1 MKSYKKYLK
10 TFQMGF
16 QSAMEYRADFIFS
29 ILSGAFIVLIQCF
42 IWIAVF
48 SSSPGT
54 KVYGYTFAEMI
65 SYSILAGIVTKM
77 TATGFE
83 WDIAADIKS
92 GGLSKFIVQPV
103 GYFYYRISSFLGRK
117 VMQASIL
124 LLISLAVLLM
134 CNILI
139 GLELKLERLI
149 LFLPFVFLSMILNFL
164 IYYCVSSLAF
174 TMTEVWGV
182 FFGTTQG
189 ILMLSGGI
197 FPLDVFGENASKVL
211 GILPFKYIVY
221 YPVNIVN
228 GRLSPDEIL
237 YGATV
242 QMVWIIVMIL
252 LSGFCWKQGMKKYV
266 AVGG

>member
-1 MKSYKKYLK
+1 MKSYNKYLR
-10 TFQMGF
+10 TFQMGL
-16 QSAMEYRADFIFS
+16 QSAMEYRADFILS
-29 ILSGAFIVLIQCF
+29 IFSGAFIVLIQCF
-42 IWIAVF
+42 IWIAVY
-48 SSSPGT
+48 SGSPGT
-54 KVYGYTFAEMI
+54 KVYGYTFPEMI
-65 SYSILAGIVTKM
+65 SYSILAGVVTKL

-117 VMQASIL
+117 VMQVSIL
-124 LLISLAVLLM
+124 LLISLVVLIA

-139 GLELKLERLI
+139 GLKLEIIRLM
-149 LFLPFVFLSMILNFL
+149 LFLPFVFLSMLLNFF

-174 TMTEVWGV
+174 TMTEVWGI
-182 FFGTTQG
+182 FFGTSQG

-197 FPLDVFGENASKVL
+197 FPLDVFGENVSRVL
-211 GILPFKYIVY
+211 GMLPFKYIVY

-237 YGATV
+237 YGAVV
-242 QMVWIIVMIL
+242 QMFWIIVMIL
-252 LSGFCWKQGMKKYV
+252 LSSLCWKQGMKKYV